1 MIMTRWNR
9 LSTAALVALAAVFA
23 TAPGALAGDDA
34 TPQAAASEPA
44 AGAPQPAQEPAAAE
58 TPEGE
63 AQVPGMIVAI
73 DPETG
78 AIRQPTAEER
88 RALVEEFVRR
98 FGRVP
103 GARSV
108 QPQQQPLAGGGTM
121 AALDPGL
128 HDFAV
133 ARIDA
138 DGNLVTDCV
147 HGSEAADAWIAAE
160 PAPVAREER

>member
-34 TPQAAASEPA
+34 TPQTAASEPA
-44 AGAPQPAQEPAAAE
+44 AGAPQPAVSE

-103 GARSV
+103 GAPTV